1 MTIATELPPEAV
13 EPEIVIADAARP
25 SLLYSWTVVAFLMLL
40 YTSSFIDR
48 QILALLVKP
57 IRTDFHID
65 DFQYGL
71 LTGLAFV
78 GTYAIA
84 GLPIGIIV
92 DRWSR
97 KGVILIGVTAW
108 LVKVTPRTAWE

>member
-1 MTIATELPPEAV
+1 MGLTIATELPPEAV

-25 SLLYSWTVVAFLMLL
+25 SLTYSWSVVAFLMLL

-65 DFQYGL
+65 DFS
-71 LTGLAFV
+71 TGC
-78 GTYAIA
+78 
-84 GLPIGIIV
+84 
-92 DRWSR
+92 
-97 KGVILIGVTAW
+97 
-108 LVKVTPRTAWE
+108 